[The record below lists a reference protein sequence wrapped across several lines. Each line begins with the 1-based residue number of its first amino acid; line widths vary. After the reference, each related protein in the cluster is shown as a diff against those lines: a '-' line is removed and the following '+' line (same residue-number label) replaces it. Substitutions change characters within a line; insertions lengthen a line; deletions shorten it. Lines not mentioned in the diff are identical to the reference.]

1 MAILKWVEDD
11 SILKINQRY
20 YKTSMERSSLNII
33 LRYPNGNSSFDDKWS
48 LKITDSWL
56 VSEDSVGIEGWDRED
71 SDEFD

>member
-1 MAILKWVEDD
+1 MAIPKWGEDD
-11 SILKINQRY
+11 RILKINQRY

-48 LKITDSWL
+48 LKITYSWL
-56 VSEDSVGIEGWDRED
+56 VSEDSVVIEGWDWED

>member
-1 MAILKWVEDD
+1 MAIPKWGEDD
-11 SILKINQRY
+11 RILKINQRY

-56 VSEDSVGIEGWDRED
+56 VSEDSVGIKGWDRED

>member
-1 MAILKWVEDD
+1 
-11 SILKINQRY
+11 
-20 YKTSMERSSLNII
+20 MERSSLNII
-33 LRYPNGNSSFDDKWS
+33 LRYPNGISSFDDKWS

>member
-1 MAILKWVEDD
+1 MI
-11 SILKINQRY
+11 SKINQRY

-48 LKITDSWL
+48 LKITYSWL
-56 VSEDSVGIEGWDRED
+56 VSEDSVVIEGWDWED

>member
-1 MAILKWVEDD
+1 MAIPKWCEDD
-11 SILKINQRY
+11 RILKTNQRY
-20 YKTSMERSSLNII
+20 YKTLMERSSLNII

-56 VSEDSVGIEGWDRED
+56 VSEDSVGIKGWDRED

>member
-1 MAILKWVEDD
+1 MAIPKWGEDER
-11 SILKINQRY
+11 ILKINQRY
-20 YKTSMERSSLNII
+20 YKTLMERSSLNII

-56 VSEDSVGIEGWDRED
+56 VSEDSVGIKGWDRED

>member
-1 MAILKWVEDD
+1 MAIPKWGEDD
-11 SILKINQRY
+11 RILKINQRY
-20 YKTSMERSSLNII
+20 YKTLMERSSPNII
-33 LRYPNGNSSFDDKWS
+33 LRYPNGNCSFDDKWS

>member
-1 MAILKWVEDD
+1 MAIPKWGEDYR
-11 SILKINQRY
+11 ILKTNQRY
-20 YKTSMERSSLNII
+20 YKTLMERSSPNII

-56 VSEDSVGIEGWDRED
+56 VSEDSVGIKGWDRED

>member
-1 MAILKWVEDD
+1 MAIPKWGKDD
-11 SILKINQRY
+11 RILKINQRY

-56 VSEDSVGIEGWDRED
+56 VSEDSVGIKGWDRED